1 MFSPKEVAQNYL
13 NASETKARLPFGR
26 MFVLAIL
33 AGMFIA
39 VGGLAAGVGSATL
52 AGSAARL
59 VSGAVFPAGL
69 AMVLIAGSELF
80 TGNSLMIMGVLSRR
94 ITVGGMLRNF
104 VVVWLGNLVGAMLVA
119 FIAAFGHSYG
129 AFNGAL
135 AEAVVNTAAAKT
147 SLSFGDAFL
156 RGVGCN
162 FLVCI
167 AVWMAN
173 AAKTVGGKIA
183 GLYFPI
189 AAFVI
194 AGFEHVVA
202 NMYYIPA
209 GLFAASIHGIQAE
222 GLTWGAFLL
231 KNLVPVTLGN
241 MVGGM
246 VLVGCVGWYLY
257 LKEA

>member
-1 MFSPKEVAQNYL
+1 MHSPKETAQNYL
-13 NASETKARLPFGR
+13 NACETKAKLPLGR

-39 VGGLAAGVGSATL
+39 VGGLAAGVSSATL
-52 AGSAARL
+52 TGSAARL

-80 TGNSLMIMGVLSRR
+80 TGNCLMIMGVLTRR

-104 VVVWLGNLVGAMLVA
+104 IVVWLGNLVGAMLIA

-129 AFNGAL
+129 AFGGAL

-209 GLFAASIHGIQAE
+209 GIFAASIHGVAAE
-222 GLTWGAFLL
+222 GLTWGAFVL
-231 KNLVPVTLGN
+231 KNLIPVTLGN

-246 VLVGCVGWYLY
+246 ILVGCVGWYLY
-257 LKEA
+257 LRE

>member
-1 MFSPKEVAQNYL
+1 MFTPKEVAQNYL
-13 NASETKARLPFGR
+13 NACETKARLPLGR

-52 AGSAARL
+52 TGSAARL

-69 AMVLIAGSELF
+69 AMVLVAGSELF
-80 TGNSLMIMGVLSRR
+80 TGNSLMIMGVLKRR
-94 ITVGGMLRNF
+94 ITVGGLLRNY
-104 VVVWLGNLVGAMLVA
+104 VVVWLGNLVGAMLIA
-119 FIAAFGHSYG
+119 FIAAFGHSYA
-129 AFNGAL
+129 AFGGAL

-173 AAKTVGGKIA
+173 AAKTVGGKIKRA
-183 GLYFPI
+183 QI
-189 AAFVI
+189 RKADE
-194 AGFEHVVA
+194 AGFR
-202 NMYYIPA
+202 
-209 GLFAASIHGIQAE
+209 
-222 GLTWGAFLL
+222 
-231 KNLVPVTLGN
+231 
-241 MVGGM
+241 GGK
-246 VLVGCVGWYLY
+246 G
-257 LKEA
+257 

>member
-13 NASETKARLPFGR
+13 NASETKAQLPFGR

-52 AGSAARL
+52 SGSAARL

-80 TGNSLMIMGVLSRR
+80 TGNCLMIMGVLTRR
-94 ITVGGMLRNF
+94 ITALGMLRNL
-104 VVVWLGNLVGAMLVA
+104 VVVWLGNLVGAMLIA
-119 FIAAFGHSYG
+119 CIAAFGHSYG

-183 GLYFPI
+183 GLFFPI

-209 GLFAASIHGIQAE
+209 GLFAASIHGIAAQ
-222 GLTWGAFLL
+222 GLTWGAFLV
-231 KNLVPVTLGN
+231 KNLIPVTLGN
-241 MVGGM
+241 MAGGM
-246 VLVGCVGWYLY
+246 ILVGCVGWYLY
-257 LKEA
+257 LKE